1 MNTINERI
9 KLVRKDNNLTQK
21 QFADRILVTQSYL
34 SRLESGKEIPNEK
47 LIKLI
52 ALEFNVP
59 TSWLESG
66 AGSRIIVK
74 GVKDYFDRGYNN
86 TQQKEMQEQLEDLA
100 MYLKKQNNE
109 VISSYTS
116 TIILEMKSFLESIS
130 NEPKGLQT
138 ATFEKIA
145 VVIMELF
152 IQLKELSTYTKP
164 ESFNSIA
171 WLCTS
176 TLTESLA
183 ELREIYFNPDL
194 FRYPDEDK

>member
-1 MNTINERI
+1 MNAINERI
-9 KLVRKDNNLTQK
+9 KLIRKDNNLTQK
-21 QFADRILVTQSYL
+21 QFAKRILVTQSYL

-59 TSWLESG
+59 TGWLENG
-66 AGSRIIVK
+66 VGSKTIVK
-74 GVKDYFDRGYNN
+74 GVNDYFDRGYNN
-86 TQQKEMQEQLEDLA
+86 TQQKEMQEQLEDFA

-116 TIILEMKSFLESIS
+116 VIILEMKSFLESIS

-138 ATFEKIA
+138 ATFEIIA
-145 VVIMELF
+145 AAVMELF
-152 IQLKELSTYTKP
+152 IQLQKLSTDTKP

-194 FRYPDEDK
+194 FRYPDEDE